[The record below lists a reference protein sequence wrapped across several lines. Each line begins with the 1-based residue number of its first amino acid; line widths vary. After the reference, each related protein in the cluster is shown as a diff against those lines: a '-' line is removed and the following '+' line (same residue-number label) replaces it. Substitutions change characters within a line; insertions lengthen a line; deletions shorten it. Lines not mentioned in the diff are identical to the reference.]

1 MYPQLVQIALTAVDA
16 VPVTHRGDLVV
27 TRELTESPLL

>member
-16 VPVTHRGDLVV
+16 VRVTYRGDLVV
-27 TRELTESPLL
+27 ARDLMEIPL

>member
-16 VPVTHRGDLVV
+16 VRATYRGDLVV
-27 TRELTESPLL
+27 ARAI